1 MNTTSPPHHW
11 KTLHYVALSAIVI
24 LSLFYGFILYQVLMS
39 GWSFF
44 GTGAGD
50 VIIVALLS
58 TIYIFIFTLFHFSK
72 QFNAPWLN
80 IVVIVGTAV
89 YLYVVPQNLKVIH
102 PNEDQR
108 AQQLRAYFPKSGE
121 RKAPPPS
128 PFE

>member
-1 MNTTSPPHHW
+1 MNTTTQSNHW
-11 KTLHYVALSAIVI
+11 KTLHYIALCAMVI

-50 VIIVALLS
+50 VIIVALLT

-72 QFNAPWLN
+72 RFHAPWLN
-80 IVVIVGTAV
+80 IFVIAGTAI
-89 YLYVVPQNLKVIH
+89 YLYVVPQHLKVIDAE
-102 PNEDQR
+102 NDQR
-108 AQQLRAYFPKSGE
+108 AQELRAYFPKSGE